1 MDPITAVTLDD
12 AVFSINR
19 LEHESKLC
27 RLTAPLAPNILD
39 MERVRKTKRY
49 IDKKWVVV
57 ATVEENQT
65 IQLSS
70 LHSVIL
76 MVVAGGSAVQPLE
89 AEQKNQGKNQGQRHP
104 VRGFLGSPSDASG
117 SVLPRAFAF
126 KLPTLSPFLALLVQS
141 YTTFNLL
148 VQNSG

>member
-1 MDPITAVTLDD
+1 M
-12 AVFSINR
+12 
-19 LEHESKLC
+19 
-27 RLTAPLAPNILD
+27 
-39 MERVRKTKRY
+39 
-49 IDKKWVVV
+49 VVV
-57 ATVEENQT
+57 MVEENQT

-117 SVLPRAFAF
+117 SVVLSRAFKF
-126 KLPTLSPFLALLVQS
+126 PTLSPFLALLLS